1 MKSNTKKTFQIYLKH
16 IGRYK
21 FSFLAILFFLILAS
35 VGNSIAPLY
44 FKKFFDILSSGDSR
58 EAIVQGLFGA
68 LIAIGVIEFIQWFSW
83 RLASFVVIGFQSRI
97 MFDIGNSCFKYIH
110 KHSFSFFNDNFVG
123 SLVKRVNYFV
133 NSFESL
139 SDVLFFE
146 VINLAINLVII
157 LTVLFFKN
165 TALGLIT
172 LVWIIFFMILNI
184 FLANHRYKYDVEKN
198 KAESKAT
205 GFLADTVSN
214 NGNVKLFNGYAREVK
229 SFERLSEKVRKLK
242 VYSWRLMEASHA
254 VQGLLMIGLELGLF
268 YMAIRLWERG
278 VFTIGDF
285 VLIQSYVLIIFM
297 KVWNL
302 GHIIKQTYRSLAQA
316 EEMTE
321 ILNTPHDIVDVKDA
335 RDLKVDKGLIE
346 FKEVDFNYQKTR
358 KILIGF
364 NLTIKSRER
373 VALIGPSGAG
383 KSTVAK
389 IILRN
394 YDISRGKILI
404 DGQKINKVTLESL
417 WVNVSLVPQD
427 PVLFHRTLRENIRYG
442 KGDATDKEVEEAAR
456 LANCH
461 QFISEFPEGY
471 ETYVG
476 ERGVKLSGG
485 ERQRVAIARAILKN
499 SPILILDEATSSLDS
514 HSEKLIQDALDK
526 LMKNKTVIVIAHRL
540 STIRKMDRIIFID
553 EGKIVEE
560 GTHSELEAK
569 KDGKYSKLWNLQVG
583 GFIK

>member
-1 MKSNTKKTFQIYLKH
+1 MKNNTKKTLKIYSKH

-21 FSFLAILFFLILAS
+21 FSFLAIMFFLVVAS

-44 FKKFFDILSSGDSR
+44 FKKFFDILSSGDTR
-58 EAIVQGLFGA
+58 EVIVQGLFGA
-68 LIAIGVIEFIQWFSW
+68 LIAIGVIELIQWLSW
-83 RLASFVVIGFQSRI
+83 RSAAFLVIGFQSKI
-97 MFDIGNSCFKYIH
+97 MFDIANSCFKYVH

-133 NSFESL
+133 NAFESL
-139 SDVLFFE
+139 SDVLFFQI
-146 VINLAINLVII
+146 INLLINLVII
-157 LTVLFFKN
+157 TTVLFFKN
-165 TALGLIT
+165 TILGLIT
-172 LVWIIFFMILNI
+172 LGWLIFFMILNTV
-184 FLANHRYKYDVEKN
+184 LANHRYKYDVLKN

-214 NGNVKLFNGYAREVK
+214 NSNVKLFNGYSREVK
-229 SFERLSEKVRKLK
+229 SYEKLEEKVRKLK
-242 VYSWRLMEASHA
+242 VFSWRLMEASHA

-278 VFTIGDF
+278 MFTIGDF

-302 GHIIKQTYRSLAQA
+302 GYIIRETYRSLAQA
-316 EEMTE
+316 EEMTD
-321 ILNTPHDIVDVKDA
+321 IFNTPHGIVDAKNA
-335 RDLKVDKGLIE
+335 KGLKVDKGLIE
-346 FKEVDFNYQKTR
+346 FKEVDFNYHKTR
-358 KILIGF
+358 NILSNF
-364 NLTIKSRER
+364 NLIIKSRER

-394 YDISRGKILI
+394 YDISSGKILI
-404 DGQKINKVTLESL
+404 DGQKISKVTLESL
-417 WVNVSLVPQD
+417 WANVGLVPQD
-427 PVLFHRTLRENIRYG
+427 PILFHRTLRENIRYG
-442 KGDATDKEVEEAAR
+442 KPDASDKEVEEAAR
-456 LANCH
+456 FANCH
-461 QFISEFPEGY
+461 EFIKDFPEGY

-514 HSEKLIQDALDK
+514 HSEKLIQDALEK
-526 LMKNKTVIVIAHRL
+526 LMKDKTVIVIAHRL

-553 EGKIVEE
+553 RGKIVEE
-560 GTHSELEAK
+560 GTHKELEEK
-569 KDGKYSKLWNLQVG
+569 KDGQYSKLWNLQVG